1 MAPYERILKAASI
14 RLNPNPKL
22 SAVLIL
28 FYPFDGSIFTT
39 LMLRNTYKGVHSA
52 QISFPGG
59 KMEEADEDLQAT
71 ALREA
76 NEEVGIDPSQVE
88 IIGTLSEVYIPPSG
102 YLVQPFVGFTLEKP
116 NFVPNENEVEKLIQ
130 TTVDTIMDD
139 SIIGKK
145 KIQLGGTKLKIKY
158 PFFDINGHTV
168 WGATAMMISELK
180 AVIRN
185 SQ

>member
-1 MAPYERILKAASI
+1 MAPYERILRAATI
-14 RLNPNPKL
+14 KLNPNPKL

-28 FYPFDGSIFTT
+28 FYPVGNDICTM

-59 KMEEADEDLQAT
+59 KKEEGDSNLQAT

-76 NEEVGIDPSQVE
+76 HEEVGINTDQVE
-88 IIGTLSEVYIPPSG
+88 IIGKLSDMYIPPSG
-102 YLVQPFVGFTLEKP
+102 YLVQPFIGYTKDKP
-116 NFVPNENEVEKLIQ
+116 NFIRDKNEVEELIE
-130 TTVDTIMDD
+130 TSVDTITDE
-139 SIIGKK
+139 SIVGKK
-145 KIQLGGTKLKIKY
+145 KIQLGRTKLKIKY

-180 AVIRN
+180 VVIQNFR
-185 SQ
+185 